1 MIEVEV
7 RLYGAFR
14 DYSSDPSLRVT
25 LEEGAG
31 LSHLR
36 EELRSRLAALQPAAH
51 PEDLLERSVFAD
63 HTDVLPADARF
74 YSPQVLSLI
83 PPVCGG

>member
-14 DYSSDPSLRVT
+14 DYASDPSLKLELAEGASLDQLRAA
-25 LEEGAG
+25 LEEQ
-31 LSHLR
+31 
-36 EELRSRLAALQPAAH
+36 LAALQPASH
-51 PEDLLERSVFAD
+51 PADLLQRSVFAD
-63 HTDVLPADARF
+63 QTDVLPADARL
-74 YSPQVLSLI
+74 YGRQVLSLI